1 MDKPFLSIVIP
12 AYNEEKRIAET
23 LRKVHA
29 FLHRSHYEYEV
40 VLVSDGSTDKT
51 VEVIKETTSMWQ
63 NFRLIVNK
71 ENNGKGYVVRQ
82 GMLEAKGEWR
92 LFMDADGATPI
103 EMIER
108 MIKQIDRFQV
118 IIGSRYIEKGLIQE
132 KQPFFRQFVSRAG
145 NLFIQAMILPGIKDT
160 QCGFKMF
167 SKKATE
173 EIFPLQRFER
183 WSFDMELLT
192 IAKKK
197 GYKIV
202 EVPVIWHDVAGS
214 KVKAGA
220 TLRSLKDVFVIK
232 WNSISGK
239 YN

>member
-12 AYNEEKRIAET
+12 AYNEERRIAET
-23 LRKVHA
+23 LRKVHG
-29 FLHRSHYEYEV
+29 FLHRSPYEYEV
-40 VLVSDGSTDKT
+40 VIVSDGSTDKT

-82 GMLEAKGEWR
+82 GMLQAHGEWR

-108 MIKQIDRFQV
+108 MIKQIGHYQV

-145 NLFIQAMILPGIKDT
+145 NLFIQLMILPGIKDT

-197 GYKIV
+197 GYKIA

-220 TLRSLKDVFVIK
+220 TFRSLKDVFVIK

>member
-1 MDKPFLSIVIP
+1 MQKPFLSIVIP
-12 AYNEEKRIAET
+12 AYNEQKRITPT
-23 LRKVHA
+23 LKQIHSY
-29 FLHRSHYEYEV
+29 LHSSPYEYEV
-40 VLVSDGSTDKT
+40 LIVSDGSTDRT
-51 VEVIKETTSMWQ
+51 AEVVNETTSMWQ
-63 NFRLIVNK
+63 NFHLIDNK
-71 ENNGKGYVVRQ
+71 KNNGKGYVVRQ
-82 GMLEAKGEWR
+82 GMLEARGEWR

-108 MIKQIDRFQV
+108 MMKYVQNYEV

-132 KQPFFRQFVSRAG
+132 KQSVSRIFISRAG

-173 EIFPLQRFER
+173 AIFPLQRFER
-183 WSFDMELLT
+183 WSFDLELLV
-192 IAKKK
+192 IARKQ

-202 EVPVIWHDVAGS
+202 EVPVVWHNVAGS
-214 KVKAGA
+214 KVKPSAA
-220 TLRSLKDVFVIK
+220 FRVLKDVFKIK

-239 YN
+239 YS